1 MIQNPGYVLREL
13 ADIPYLLPYGQ
24 MIADHRRGTKINH
37 SGVYLWNLL
46 EKDMTL
52 EDVLEQAETYF
63 EPAPQEKAVFH
74 QEITQ
79 FLDTL
84 LAHGILLQASND
96 TIHSNDSKYLTIAG
110 LNLKFNNFHNCF
122 PEQFNAFITEEKQ
135 TIHMNIN
142 FFIGMPANPENG
154 RMILRNYE
162 LNVMELAEKYILTL
176 PQNPEITEIQ
186 LWKDGTRTDIYSI
199 PLISDEYREKL
210 FHAIRLPF
218 LYLAQMNGM
227 AAIHSAS
234 ILYKEKAWLFSA
246 PSGTG
251 KSTHAAL
258 WNTNLNTKNI
268 NGDLNLLAFE
278 NEVPVVH
285 GIPWCGT
292 SGIYDT
298 ASYSL
303 GGITLLKQAP
313 TDHVRELTEDEKPLM
328 VSQRF
333 ISPSWDVD
341 MFEKNMKLAEEIS
354 SRSLI
359 CRLYCTKE
367 NSAME
372 IMKQRIDKYLED
384 A

>member
-1 MIQNPGYVLREL
+1 MIQNPGYVLKEL
-13 ADIPYLLPYGQ
+13 AGVPYLLPYGQ

-37 SGVYLWNLL
+37 TGLFLWNLL
-46 EKDMTL
+46 KNDMTL
-52 EDVLEQAETYF
+52 EEVIERAEAYF
-63 EPAPQEKAVFH
+63 DPLPQEKTFFH

-84 LAHGILLQASND
+84 LAHGILLPTTDNPAPSHD
-96 TIHSNDSKYLTIAG
+96 TKYLTIAG
-110 LNLKFNNFHNCF
+110 LTLAFHDFHNCF
-122 PEQFNAFITEEKQ
+122 PEQFNAFLTTEIQ
-135 TIHMNIN
+135 TVHMNVN
-142 FFIGMPANPENG
+142 FCVGMPAHPENG
-154 RMILRNYE
+154 QMILRNYE
-162 LNVMELAEKYILTL
+162 LNIMELADKYILTL
-176 PQNPEITEIQ
+176 PQNPEIMEMQ
-186 LWKDGTRTDIYSI
+186 LWKTGTRTDIYTM
-199 PLISDEYREKL
+199 PLISEEYREKL

-218 LYLAQMNGM
+218 LYLAQLHGM

-234 ILYKEKAWLFSA
+234 ILYKDKAWLFSA
-246 PSGTG
+246 LSGTG

-258 WNTNLNTKNI
+258 WNKHLNTKNI

-278 NEVPVVH
+278 NGIPVIH

-298 ASYSL
+298 ASYPL
-303 GGITLLKQAP
+303 GGISLLKQAP
-313 TDHVRELTEDEKPLM
+313 TDHIRELSEDEKILL

-341 MFEKNMKLAEEIS
+341 MFEKNMRLAEQIIS
-354 SRSLI
+354 RILV

-367 NSAME
+367 TSAME
-372 IMKQRIDKYLED
+372 TMKQRIDKYLED